1 MSLVVFLPLVAWV
14 LVGFFAPT
22 VLADVPLTVPES
34 VIASLGLVT
43 LIAGFFR
50 QWQWFYWC
58 AWTAG
63 FYAVIQLG
71 LQQPLSQQH
80 VSVLYEALPVWLS
93 LTALLLV
100 LTKLPVLFS
109 MNGFLLFIAG
119 GLSPFLLLI
128 EPFSGALALL
138 NPSEMLS
145 LAGEFPGVGT
155 ALWMI
160 VMGGGWATILL
171 YRQASA
177 FRWSQ
182 LVAWLTFMV
191 FVIGV
196 KQTEASM
203 WAVLVVSVSFLLALA
218 DRMLKLAYI
227 DELTGLPQRRALMSE
242 LQHLRKRSAVCMLDV
257 DHFKKF
263 NDRYGHEVGDQVLR
277 LLGRILKSVSGFKAY
292 RYGGEEFT
300 LVFSHNNE
308 EKLKDVL
315 ETVRSKV
322 ANYPLALRDP
332 SRPEKPRKGKE
343 QRGKQSDKKTVK
355 VTISLGATIK
365 APGDTPD
372 SILKRADENLYAAK
386 KAGRNRYVMR

>member
-218 DRMLKLAYI
+218 DQNVKA
-227 DELTGLPQRRALMSE
+227 GLYRRA
-242 LQHLRKRSAVCMLDV
+242 HRITATPSA
-257 DHFKKF
+257 
-263 NDRYGHEVGDQVLR
+263 HE
-277 LLGRILKSVSGFKAY
+277 
-292 RYGGEEFT
+292 
-300 LVFSHNNE
+300 
-308 EKLKDVL
+308 
-315 ETVRSKV
+315 
-322 ANYPLALRDP
+322 
-332 SRPEKPRKGKE
+332 
-343 QRGKQSDKKTVK
+343 
-355 VTISLGATIK
+355 
-365 APGDTPD
+365 
-372 SILKRADENLYAAK
+372 
-386 KAGRNRYVMR
+386 